1 MLLQTYTTLTGE
13 ALISQLPPFLNVG
26 MDVTEDAAF
35 SMYNLSL
42 REDWAD
48 NKKFCHKMYEDHE
61 NPEPHEII
69 SNETREA
76 QNRYNANKSIV

>member
-1 MLLQTYTTLTGE
+1 MYVQTNHTTCVSAFRCKKLILLQTYTTLTGE

-61 NPEPHEII
+61 NLSLIHI
-69 SNETREA
+69 
-76 QNRYNANKSIV
+76 